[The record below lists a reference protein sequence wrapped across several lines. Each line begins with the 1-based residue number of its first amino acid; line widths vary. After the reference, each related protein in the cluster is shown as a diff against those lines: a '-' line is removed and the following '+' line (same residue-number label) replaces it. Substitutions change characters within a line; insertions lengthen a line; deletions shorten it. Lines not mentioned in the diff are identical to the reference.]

1 MNEINVK
8 SLYETIKNL
17 NEEIV
22 NLDIRYMQNTED
34 KEVIKKY
41 NEKLIDLE
49 DAYIHIKELLDYAID
64 DNIDNNVK
72 NIEDIKQYYNYIL
85 KELVKNITDL
95 RRKFNKTVILELNS
109 KLNTKRALY
118 VTKDDES
125 NNQYI
130 IKYIKSKEKKTIVI
144 KKRRRQ

>member
-41 NEKLIDLE
+41 NVKLIDLE